1 VTRSVVSYD
10 CRNSIKINVVERVF
24 IDESTYF
31 LNLCL
36 LYRDST
42 IVGEEHDVVYS
53 GIAIVIQN
61 VWNISCNSW
70 RDTRSSLFTYSNLLA
85 IASINKI
92 ALPTILEATQSDI
105 RSPLEMLIPD
115 PM

>member
-1 VTRSVVSYD
+1 M
-10 CRNSIKINVVERVF
+10 KMNVVERVF
-24 IDESTYF
+24 KYELTYF
-31 LNLCL
+31 SNLCPV
-36 LYRDST
+36 YRYSA

-85 IASINKI
+85 IASIIKI
-92 ALPTILEATQSDI
+92 ALPTILEATHSDI